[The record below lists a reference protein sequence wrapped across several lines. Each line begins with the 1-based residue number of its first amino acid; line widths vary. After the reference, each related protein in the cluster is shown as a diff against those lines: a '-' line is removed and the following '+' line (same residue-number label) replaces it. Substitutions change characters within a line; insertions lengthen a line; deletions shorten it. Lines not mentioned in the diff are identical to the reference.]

1 MIRIWISNKNRDR
14 IEREFLADARNAPTG
29 LFHTLAKEEVRSLLD
44 EACPALYRCLYHDD
58 TEHTV
63 NEAEVQRLLLADRS
77 ALQDYIWQSG
87 IIRKRKKKLL
97 SEAFRYENLSKRK
110 VLNTI
115 LQLMDVP
122 VCPYCNRQYTFTLA
136 SGKSRPQMDHYYPR
150 DLYPYLAVSLYNLV
164 PCCAVCNTAKGPLDT
179 MKDPILYPYDE
190 GFSYDMGFQIV
201 AKDSDD
207 WVKILHDGTG
217 EFSLGVEKNRP
228 IPPGKEAVVEK
239 QMGALNLNEHYD
251 MHKDYIRDILRRQA
265 MYTPE
270 RIKDL
275 YEQFD
280 HLFRSRE
287 ELKQVLSGTDTDE
300 RGWGKRTLSKLT
312 YDIVKQLENGHIRI
326 EKPGEEE
333 GGAK

>member
-29 LFHTLAKEEVRSLLD
+29 LFHTLAKEEVRNLLD

-97 SEAFRYENLSKRK
+97 SEAFQYENLSKRK

-179 MKDPILYPYDE
+179 REYPILYPYDE

-207 WVKILHDGTG
+207 WVNILHDGTG
-217 EFSLGVEKNRP
+217 EFSLTVEKKRQ
-228 IPPGKEAVVEK
+228 IPLKKEAVVK
-239 QMGALNLNEHYD
+239 NQMEVLHLDEHF
-251 MHKDYIRDILRRQA
+251 DILRRQA

-270 RIKDL
+270 RIHDL
-275 YEQFD
+275 YRQFA

>member
-1 MIRIWISNKNRDR
+1 
-14 IEREFLADARNAPTG
+14 
-29 LFHTLAKEEVRSLLD
+29 
-44 EACPALYRCLYHDD
+44 
-58 TEHTV
+58 
-63 NEAEVQRLLLADRS
+63 
-77 ALQDYIWQSG
+77 
-87 IIRKRKKKLL
+87 
-97 SEAFRYENLSKRK
+97 
-110 VLNTI
+110 
-115 LQLMDVP
+115 MDVP

-179 MKDPILYPYDE
+179 REYPILYPYDE

-207 WVKILHDGTG
+207 WVNILHDGTG
-217 EFSLGVEKNRP
+217 EFSLTVEKKRQ
-228 IPPGKEAVVEK
+228 IPLKKEAVVK
-239 QMGALNLNEHYD
+239 NQMEVLHLDEHYD

-270 RIKDL
+270 RIHDL
-275 YEQFD
+275 YRQFA